1 MLPCLALVAALSMNQ
16 TAAEVLQPSASPSPT
31 APDRWFFMKL
41 LQGTW
46 EGSLLDGNRMQISG
60 WSDVSY
66 TVSSDRHSNLPL
78 GFNYIPYDLD
88 LQQNWLRIERTV
100 VTTGTTEPT
109 FGFRWDT
116 ILPGTD
122 YRFTTAR

>member
-1 MLPCLALVAALSMNQ
+1 MWTGAPALRFAEVIMPGCLVLAAALTLGQ
-16 TAAEVLQPSASPSPT
+16 TPAGPESQAPQAPTPPAS

-66 TVSSDRHSNLPL
+66 TVGTDRHSNLPL
-78 GFNYIPYDLD
+78 GFNY
-88 LQQNWLRIERTV
+88 
-100 VTTGTTEPT
+100 
-109 FGFRWDT
+109 
-116 ILPGTD
+116 
-122 YRFTTAR
+122 